1 MFSVVA
7 SSISMDGS
15 LDHTVRLIDGEE
27 NSGAFSLGVRF
38 KSISSKVK
46 GDVVDVWQ
54 FQRDVV

>member
-1 MFSVVA
+1 
-7 SSISMDGS
+7 MDGS